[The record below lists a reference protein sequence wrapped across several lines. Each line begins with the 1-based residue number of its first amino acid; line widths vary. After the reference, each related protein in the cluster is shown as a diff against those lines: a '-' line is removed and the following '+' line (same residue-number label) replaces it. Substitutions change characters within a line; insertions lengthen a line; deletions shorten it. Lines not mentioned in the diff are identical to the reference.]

1 MTDVSGRPPVRVVT
15 VDDQAFFRD
24 AARAIVASIPGF
36 EIVGESASGE
46 GALELARRLDP
57 DMVIIDVRIAKLS
70 GIETARLLS
79 AEDPTRVLVLVS
91 SADVGGLS
99 LVAESSGAA
108 AIVRK
113 DWLNPSLLR
122 GLWIAHRRR

>member
-1 MTDVSGRPPVRVVT
+1 MPPVRIVT
-15 VDDQAFFRD
+15 VDDQAYFRD
-24 AARAIVASIPGF
+24 AARAIATSIAGF
-36 EIVGESASGE
+36 EIVGESATGE
-46 GALELARRLDP
+46 AAIELVRRLDP
-57 DMVIIDVRIAKLS
+57 DMVIIDVRMAKLD

-113 DWLNPSLLR
+113 DWLNRSLLR